1 VVFIGDRE
9 TPLRSRPMGAD
20 MRYYFDQRDWEGLSV
35 DDEGM
40 DLRSMEAVQ
49 KEATNSMTEVMR
61 EVLRW
66 PIRAGEISIEVRD
79 DKGQVMCIRFS
90 IEFEVGRKN

>member
-1 VVFIGDRE
+1 
-9 TPLRSRPMGAD
+9 
-20 MRYYFDQRDWEGLSV
+20 MRYYFDQRDRDGLSV

-49 KEATNSMTEVMR
+49 KEAANSMTDAMR
-61 EVLRW
+61 EFLRW

-79 DKGQVMCIRFS
+79 DKGQVMSIRFS
-90 IEFEVGRKN
+90 IEVEVGRKN